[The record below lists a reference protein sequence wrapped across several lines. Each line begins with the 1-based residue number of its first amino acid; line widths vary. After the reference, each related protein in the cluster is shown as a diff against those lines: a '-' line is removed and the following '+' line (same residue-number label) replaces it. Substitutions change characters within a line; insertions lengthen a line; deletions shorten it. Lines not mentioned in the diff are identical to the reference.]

1 MEIASPGQCSKCTKT
16 QDGKGNDSSPSS
28 SSSLPSV
35 ASCNEDMDL
44 SPLFELVDGISNA
57 EKYYNERNM
66 CVKVLVAM
74 CHGIKDTEGNP
85 LLDIDASPWKKNQ
98 E

>member
-16 QDGKGNDSSPSS
+16 QDGRGNDSSPP
-28 SSSLPSV
+28 SSLPSV
-35 ASCNEDMDL
+35 ASSDDDMDL
-44 SPLFELVDGISNA
+44 SPLSELVDGISNA
-57 EKYYNERNM
+57 EKYYNEHNM
-66 CVKVLVAM
+66 CIKVLVAM
-74 CHGIKDTEGNP
+74 FHGVKDTQGTP